1 LTALLVRPGVVE
13 YWAFGDAGVVD
24 KNYAQIASS
33 ALAAAFELVVIFG
46 LLAIFA
52 PLSTCFVAYFYKLV
66 EEYCSVEYYLT
77 AAAGSNLPVLCT
89 AAAVE
94 QFVERGTEL
103 QLSDKSFADSLWL
116 AHEKLLAEKKHFLQ
130 PQLEPAVGKQQK
142 MLVVTQV

>member
-66 EEYCSVEYYLT
+66 EEYYSVEYYLT
-77 AAAGSNLPVLCT
+77 AAVGSNWLVWCT
-89 AAAVE
+89 AAVE

-130 PQLEPAVGKQQK
+130 PQLEPVGKQRK
-142 MLVVTQV
+142 TLVVTQV